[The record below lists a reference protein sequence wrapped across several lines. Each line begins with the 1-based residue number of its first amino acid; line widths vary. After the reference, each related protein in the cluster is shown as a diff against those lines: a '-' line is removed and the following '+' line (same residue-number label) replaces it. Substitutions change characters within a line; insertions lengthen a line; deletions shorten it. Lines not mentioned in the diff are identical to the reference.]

1 MKSYKIGDILI
12 GIDSDI
18 KLNNYDILDKFI
30 YSKDD
35 EGYDAL
41 YKIKISNPHVF
52 KDEKMVFKNNKMK
65 IYKDRKKIYRVYGMN
80 DLFGDYACVEF
91 EEGSSQYNCN
101 IYKGK
106 EEAFYSTKHLLE
118 LLVMEDLFLKNNS
131 IVLHSSNILF
141 ENKSILFTAPSG
153 TGKSTQA
160 NLWNEVLKAK
170 IINGDRTLIK
180 KIDNKYFAMG
190 IPFCGSSNICENERH
205 PIGTIVVLRQGNEN
219 YIRKLS
225 KIEAYKKII
234 SEITVNIWN
243 KDSVLKVSDIVEDII
258 NNIEIIELTCLPNV
272 DAVVVL
278 KDYLKLGESKG
289 GIADE

>member
-1 MKSYKIGDILI
+1 MKSYKIGDISI
-12 GIDSDI
+12 AIDSDI
-18 KLNNYDILDKFI
+18 KLSDYDILDKFI
-30 YSKDD
+30 YSKNDAK
-35 EGYDAL
+35 YDAL
-41 YKIKISNPHVF
+41 YKVKTSNPYIF
-52 KDEKMVFKNNKMK
+52 KDEKMVFKSSNMK
-65 IYKDRKKIYRVYGMN
+65 VYNDRNKIYRIYGMN

-91 EEGSSQYNCN
+91 EKDSSQYTCN

-131 IVLHSSNILF
+131 IVLHSANILF

-234 SEITVNIWN
+234 SEVTVNIWDKN
-243 KDSVLKVSDIVEDII
+243 SVLKVSDIVEDII

-272 DAVVVL
+272 DAVIL
-278 KDYLKLGESKG
+278 LRDYLKLNESKG
-289 GIADE
+289 A